1 MYARE
6 LWAKRSK
13 QAAVLLTKAAVAKLE
28 IIAACG
34 VRRSIWTMKFMRAV
48 LKLQACDACHTSCIT
63 RHTSHV
69 TRHTSHVTHYTYR
82 DAAEAGACAIE
93 MSRDPY
99 TNTPPQH
106 C

>member
-13 QAAVLLTKAAVAKLE
+13 DAAVLLTKAAVAKLE

-34 VRRSIWTMKFMRAV
+34 VRRSIWSMKFMRAV
-48 LKLQACDACHTSCIT
+48 LKLQASDACHMPCIT

-69 TRHTSHVTHYTYR
+69 TRHTSHVTRHTSHVTR
-82 DAAEAGACAIE
+82 HTSHVTRTGMLQRLARA
-93 MSRDPY
+93 
-99 TNTPPQH
+99 Q
-106 C
+106 